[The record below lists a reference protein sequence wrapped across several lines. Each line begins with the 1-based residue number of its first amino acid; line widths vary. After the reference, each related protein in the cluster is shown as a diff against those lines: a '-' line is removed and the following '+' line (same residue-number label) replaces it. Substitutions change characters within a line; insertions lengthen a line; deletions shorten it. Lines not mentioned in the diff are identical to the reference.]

1 MTFLKASGVRGLI
14 GKNDLPRYVEEEPEI
29 DEEADLNA
37 LFVSCDAEERTWFE
51 FFLMTGDVSR
61 RSCTRTGATSIL
73 ASVPC

>member
-37 LFVSCDAEERTWFE
+37 LFASCDAEERTWFE
-51 FFLMTGDVSR
+51 FFLMTGER
-61 RSCTRTGATSIL
+61 E
-73 ASVPC
+73 